1 MSKPAPAPRS
11 APTAIFRAATVF
23 SVAAAIA
30 LPAFAQPKLETAVFA
45 GGCFWTMEHGLETI
59 PGVVK
64 AVSGFTG
71 GHVAHPS
78 YEDVTTETTG
88 HVEAVQ
94 VTFDPAKIS
103 YRQLVD
109 RYWRLIDPTDDG
121 GQACDRGPSYHSA
134 VFVASPDQ
142 KRDAEASL
150 AAINTGKLKGHI
162 VTPIRP
168 AAAFWPAEAYHQQ
181 FTIKNPARYALYR
194 VGCGRDT
201 ILKSIWGK

>member
-1 MSKPAPAPRS
+1 MSNS
-11 APTAIFRAATVF
+11 TPTPFRRALRFAATL
-23 SVAAAIA
+23 SVATALA
-30 LPAFAQPKLETAVFA
+30 LPAFAQQHLETAVFA

-64 AVSGFTG
+64 AVSGFSG

-88 HVEAVQ
+88 HLEAVQ

-109 RYWRLIDPTDDG
+109 KYWRLIDPTDDG

-134 VFVASPDQ
+134 VFVASPEQ

-150 AAINTGKLKGHI
+150 AAINTGKLRGHI

-168 AAAFWPAEAYHQQ
+168 AAPFWPAEAYHQQ
-181 FTIKNPARYALYR
+181 FTQKNPAHYAAYR
-194 VGCGRDT
+194 IGCGRDAV
-201 ILKSIWGK
+201 LKSIWGQ